1 MKLPSILKPKGLY
14 TKVTGKKKN
23 LGMIIVASIVAIGA
37 ASFAYKKYGMK
48 KLKVKGN
55 GTNSSTEV
63 TSSEKVATIYYLY
76 RLVSLLQK
84 LTKWEKFE
92 QLYNGKTVNG
102 YRLESKSV
110 NCDEMRLPQDNLK

>member
-63 TSSEKVATIYYLY
+63 TSSEKVATIYYFY
-76 RLVSLLQK
+76 TDWCPYCKK
-84 LTKWEKFE
+84 LI
-92 QLYNGKTVNG
+92 QNGKSLNSYIMVKQ
-102 YRLESKSV
+102 LMV
-110 NCDEMRLPQDNLK
+110 ID